1 MKKTTHNFEKT
12 LRRALAMA
20 LALVMTLSLTVQ
32 AFAATSNWPA
42 TGDTTVDRYMQNSGT
57 FYNGNSVIAPKY
69 SNFGGFINVYGVRK
83 GSEPDA
89 YIMTPT
95 SIDFGDLKSS
105 KNNTADLELNKAYDF
120 SKPIRYNVISE
131 DGRTFF
137 AYAFA
142 AEATSKNTWTDADT
156 QELLGMAKLFTNT
169 FYQIYLEMDKIAA
182 SKTEIGSYHPANADM
197 LGTLGYWLGM
207 STAYFDLDAG
217 ETSMN
222 GNRLFDSYED
232 KWRIGG
238 DDAVQFMREYLQKY
252 IAKKGYSQVSPAA
265 LRIIYEQIIPEYLA
279 YAEQCRIAEPV
290 IDRVTIGG
298 SVGSINAAARTV
310 TVKLPENVDLSKL
323 TVDVQVGTGLVANSV
338 AGSVT
343 QGTLAYQVTP
353 YDPAYGTKYTALSE
367 TWRIIIETGEPD
379 NLVTSFAV
387 TTGGVTRYARIDET
401 HHKISL
407 NLPENTDLS
416 AITPV
421 VVHTGTAVTINGTD
435 FTGSKS
441 FDFTNSETTPLP
453 LVVTNSNFDLRT
465 EYKVTIT
472 ARKSSENYITSYK
485 LGDAEGVIN
494 GDSIAI
500 TIPYAMDLAAV
511 TPEIAISEFAKLT
524 APASLKEGENTYT
537 VTSEDGDV
545 HTYKVTI
552 TRTPVATGNRILSFA
567 YGSIEGD
574 IDQVNG
580 TITLA
585 LPAGSLV
592 SFAPTITVSPF
603 ATVTPASGEKQDF
616 KKPVTYTVTSQE
628 GYTNTYTVTV
638 SVSQE
643 PTENPHKEKME
654 SLVKK
659 ITTRYSRTTASA
671 WEDWEWMNL
680 GFYQH
685 KEGNL
690 DDGFTIAG
698 CIERLDTTTNVAMTN
713 IDRKIM
719 TLTARGIDCS
729 KLSKYNNGEP
739 FIDAKG
745 NEVDDFVSI
754 LYNYRGGYT
763 INGPIFALI
772 ALDMGNY
779 TIPADAF
786 WTREKLLE
794 TILNHKYLS
803 DGFGLDMVTMLMQS
817 IGPYMKDPV
826 YGKRVTAK
834 LEEGLEIVLENFGD
848 KNVYKNPYGVQWGG
862 VYTSEGSA
870 QIVCAMSAMGVDCHT
885 DPRMSNGTQSAL
897 TALLDYADFDEG
909 YFAHTNT
916 TPKNAL
922 ATYEGCYAT
931 QWYLGFLKN
940 GGAGHSYSLYYRQ
953 FDFSRKL
960 STEADI
966 KSFTLEGKQG
976 VIQEAEEGSGA
987 DNIITVTLPTGTP
1000 LKDMYPQVELSEGA
1014 KLIAPDLT
1022 SGITFVKDIKTAFT
1036 VQAEDGKTTKTYYVV
1051 IKLSDEVEPSGA
1063 EIYTDTITLKDANIL
1078 RDLDILGKTIT
1089 TGADSTDIELLID
1102 AGKDTANLL
1111 ISARISY
1118 EATATP
1124 SLDGK
1129 KVLDLSDWRTFTI
1142 TSGDGTNTR
1151 IYRIKATARTQASI
1165 SAFSLTIGGTVYDGV
1180 IDDKANTI
1188 TVSGVDDSN
1197 LSGTSF
1203 APDVTLGPGTLVCSP
1218 APGLPQDFSRTV
1230 QYIVAGNENVMSR
1243 TYTVSVLNKEG
1254 KLISASGNTGGDDDN
1269 PVTPATGAKITAF
1282 SVLGVDGVIDQ
1293 SAGAITV
1300 TLPDGTDVTA
1310 VAPSVTVTA
1319 GAVVS
1324 PVSGEVVNLTAPV
1337 VYTVT
1342 LGEDTATYTVT
1353 VRYERST
1360 SQQLWDKLGDN
1371 TDVTDHQTSHTR
1383 RDWS

>member
-1 MKKTTHNFEKT
+1 MKKRTHNFHKP

-57 FYNGNSVIAPKY
+57 FYKGDSVIAPKY
-69 SNFGGFINVYGVRK
+69 SNFGGFINVYGVPK
-83 GSEPDA
+83 GSAASA
-89 YIMTPT
+89 YVMTPT
-95 SIDFGDLKSS
+95 SIAFGDLKSS
-105 KNNTADLELNKAYDF
+105 KNNTADLEMGKAYDF
-120 SKPIRYNVISE
+120 SKPIRYHVTSE

-142 AEATSKNTWTDADT
+142 AEATSKDTWTDADT
-156 QELLGMAKLFTNT
+156 QELLGMAELFTNT
-169 FYQIYLEMDKIAA
+169 FYQIYLEMDKIAV
-182 SKTEIGSYHPANADM
+182 SKTEVGSYHPANADM

-207 STAYFDLDAG
+207 STAYFDLDEG

-290 IDRVTIGG
+290 IERVTIGG

-310 TVKLPENVDLSKL
+310 TVKLPEGADRSDL
-323 TVDVQVGTGLVANSV
+323 TAEVQVGTGLVANSV

-353 YDPAYGTKYTALSE
+353 YDPAYGTRYTALSE
-367 TWRIIIETGEPD
+367 TWRIIIEDGTPY

-387 TTGGVTRYARIDET
+387 TTGGVTRYAKIDET
-401 HHKISL
+401 NHKISL

-435 FTGSKS
+435 FTGSES
-441 FDFTNSETTPLP
+441 FDFTSSETTPLT
-453 LVVTNSNFDLRT
+453 LTVTNRNFGLTT

-472 ARKSSENYITSYK
+472 ARQSSENYITSYK
-485 LGDAEGVIN
+485 LGDAEGVISGN
-494 GDSIAI
+494 NIAI

-511 TPEIAISEFAKLT
+511 EPEISISEFAVLT
-524 APASLKEGENTYT
+524 VPDTLKEGENTYT
-537 VTSEDGDV
+537 VTAEDGTER
-545 HTYKVTI
+545 TYTVTI
-552 TRTPVATGNRILSFA
+552 TRTAVARGRQILSFT
-567 YGSIEGD
+567 YGAAAGV

-580 TITLA
+580 TITME
-585 LPAGSLV
+585 LPAGTSTT
-592 SFAPTITVSPF
+592 FAPTIRVSDF
-603 ATVTPASGEKQDF
+603 ATVTPASGETQDF
-616 KKPVTYTVTSQE
+616 SKPVKYTVTAQNGS
-628 GYTNTYTVTV
+628 TNTYTVTV
-638 SVSQE
+638 TVSQE
-643 PTENPHKEKME
+643 QVENPYKADME
-654 SLVKK
+654 SLVQK

-680 GFYQH
+680 GFYQN
-685 KEGNL
+685 KLDNL
-690 DDGFTIAG
+690 DDGFSIAE
-698 CIERLDTTTNVAMTN
+698 CIKRLDTTTNVAMTN

-719 TLTARGIDCS
+719 TLTARGIDCT

-754 LYNYRGGYT
+754 LYNYSGGYT

-779 TIPADAF
+779 TIPENAV
-786 WTREKLLE
+786 WTRDKLLE
-794 TILNHKYLS
+794 TILNHVYLS

-817 IGPYMKDPV
+817 IAPYQNDPV
-826 YGKRVTAK
+826 YGERVRNK
-834 LEEGLEIVLENFGD
+834 LWEGFDIVMDSFGTD
-848 KNVYKNPYGVQWGG
+848 PFDNPFGVQWGG
-862 VYTSEGSA
+862 VYTSEGTS
-870 QIVCAMSAMGVDCHT
+870 QIICAFSAMGIDVHT
-885 DPRMSNGTQSAL
+885 DVRLNNGADSVL
-897 TALLDYADFDEG
+897 TSFLNYADFDEG

-931 QWYLGFLKN
+931 QWYLGFLNN
-940 GGAGHSYSLYYRQ
+940 GGAGHPYSLYYQR

-966 KSFTLEGKQG
+966 KSFALEGKEG
-976 VIQEAEEGSGA
+976 VFTTEGE

-1000 LKDMYPQVELSEGA
+1000 LNDMHPQIELSEGA
-1014 KLIAPDLT
+1014 KLVQDI
-1022 SGITFVKDIKTAFT
+1022 SKGITFVKDAKTAFT
-1036 VQAEDGKTTKTYYVV
+1036 VMAEDGKTTKTYYVV
-1051 IKLSDEVEPSGA
+1051 VKLSDEVDPSGA

-1078 RDLDILGKTIT
+1078 RDLDILGKNIT

-1102 AGKDTANLL
+1102 AGKDTANLM
-1111 ISARISY
+1111 IYARLSY
-1118 EATATP
+1118 GATATP

-1129 KVLDLSDWRTFTI
+1129 TGMDLSDWRTFTI
-1142 TSGDGTNTR
+1142 TSGDKTNTR
-1151 IYRIKATARTQASI
+1151 TYRIKATARTQASI
-1165 SAFSLTIGGTVYDGV
+1165 AAFSLTIGGTVYDGV

-1197 LSGTSF
+1197 LSSTSF
-1203 APDVTLGPGTLVCSP
+1203 APDVTLGAGTKVCSP

-1230 QYIVAGNENVMSR
+1230 QYIVAGDENVVSR

-1254 KLISASGNTGGDDDN
+1254 KLISASGGSGGGDD
-1269 PVTPATGAKITAF
+1269 PVTPVTGAKITAF

-1293 SAGAITV
+1293 SAGTITV
-1300 TLPDGTDVTA
+1300 TLPAGTDVTA
-1310 VAPSVTVTA
+1310 VAPVVTVTA

-1342 LGEDTATYTVT
+1342 LGEDTSSYTVT
-1353 VRYERST
+1353 VKYERSI

-1371 TDVTDHQTSHTR
+1371 SDVTDHQTSHTR

>member
-1 MKKTTHNFEKT
+1 MKKTTQNVRGS
-12 LRRALAMA
+12 LRRVLTLL

-42 TGDTTVDRYMQNSGT
+42 TGDTTVDRYIQNSGT

-69 SNFGGFINVYGVRK
+69 SNFGGFINVYGVPK
-83 GSEPDA
+83 GSAASA
-89 YIMTPT
+89 YMMTPT

-120 SKPIRYNVISE
+120 SKPIRYNVTSE

-207 STAYFDLDAG
+207 STAYFDLDEG

-265 LRIIYEQIIPEYLA
+265 LRIIYEQIVPEYLA
-279 YAEQCRIAEPV
+279 YAEQCRVKEPV

-298 SVGSINAAARTV
+298 SVGSINTETRTV
-310 TVKLPENVDLSKL
+310 TVKLPEGADRSQL
-323 TVDVQVGTGLVANSV
+323 TVQVEVGTGLTANQV

-343 QGTLAYQVTP
+343 DRILAYQVTP
-353 YDPAYGTKYTALSE
+353 YDPAYGTKYGALGA

-387 TTGGVTRYARIDET
+387 TTEGKTRYAKIDET
-401 HHKISL
+401 NKTIFL
-407 NLPENTDLS
+407 NLPEGTDLS

-435 FTGSKS
+435 FTGSDS
-441 FDFTNSETTPLP
+441 FDFTNSKTEPLP

-472 ARKSSENYITSYK
+472 AKKSSENYITSYK

-494 GDSIAI
+494 GDNIAI

-511 TPEIAISEFAKLT
+511 KPEITFSEFAVLVEPDT
-524 APASLKEGENTYT
+524 LKVGENTYT
-537 VTSEDGDV
+537 VTSEDGRV
-545 HTYKVTI
+545 RTYTVTI
-552 TRTPVATGNRILSFA
+552 TRTAVARGRQILSFT
-567 YGSIEGD
+567 YGAAAGV

-580 TITLA
+580 TISLV
-585 LPAGSLV
+585 LPAGTGTT
-592 SFAPTITVSPF
+592 FAPTIRVSDF
-603 ATVTPASGEKQDF
+603 ATVTPASGEAQDF
-616 KKPVTYTVTSQE
+616 SKPVQYKVKAQNGS
-628 GYTNTYTVTV
+628 TNTYTVTV
-638 SVSQE
+638 TVSQE
-643 PTENPHKEKME
+643 QAENPYKAKME
-654 SLVKK
+654 SLVGK
-659 ITTRYSRTTASA
+659 INQRYSRTTAGA

-680 GFYQH
+680 GFYQ
-685 KEGNL
+685 KKLGNL
-690 DDGFTIAG
+690 DDGFSIAE
-698 CIERLDTTTNVAMTN
+698 CIKRLDTTTNVAMTN

-745 NEVDDFVSI
+745 NKVDDLAAV
-754 LYNYRGGYT
+754 LYNYSGGYT
-763 INGPIFALI
+763 INGPIFALN

-779 TIPADAF
+779 TIPENAV

-817 IGPYMKDPV
+817 IAPYQNDPV
-826 YGKRVTAK
+826 YGERVKAK
-834 LEEGLEIVLENFGD
+834 LWEGFDIVMDSFGTD
-848 KNVYKNPYGVQWGG
+848 PFDNPFGVQWGG
-862 VYTSEGSA
+862 VYTSEGAS
-870 QIVCAMSAMGVDCHT
+870 QIICALSAMGVDVHT
-885 DPRMSNGTQSAL
+885 DVRLNNGKDSVL
-897 TALLDYADFDEG
+897 TSFLNYADFDEG
-909 YFAHTNT
+909 YFAHSNT
-916 TPKNAL
+916 TPKNAM
-922 ATYEGCYAT
+922 ATYQGCYAT
-931 QWYLGFLKN
+931 QWYLGFLN
-940 GGAGHSYSLYYRQ
+940 GGGAGHPYSLYYQR

-966 KSFTLEGKQG
+966 TSFTLEGKQG
-976 VIQEAEEGSGA
+976 VFTTEGG
-987 DNIITVTLPTGTP
+987 DNIITVTLPAGTP
-1000 LKDMYPQVELSEGA
+1000 LNDMHPQIELSEGA
-1014 KLIAPDLT
+1014 TIVQDISK
-1022 SGITFVKDIKTAFT
+1022 GITFVKDAKTAFT
-1036 VQAEDGKTTKTYYVV
+1036 VRAEDGKTTKTYYVV
-1051 IKLSDEVEPSGA
+1051 VKLSDEVDPSGA

-1078 RDLDILGKTIT
+1078 RDLDILGKNIT

-1102 AGKDTANLL
+1102 AGKDTANLM
-1111 ISARISY
+1111 IYARLSY
-1118 EATATP
+1118 GATATP

-1129 KVLDLSDWRTFTI
+1129 RGMDLSDWTTFTI

-1151 IYRIKATARTQASI
+1151 TYRIKATARTQASI
-1165 SAFSLTIGGTVYDGV
+1165 SAFSLTIGGTVYDGI
-1180 IDDKANTI
+1180 IDNKANTI

-1197 LSGTSF
+1197 LSSTSF
-1203 APDVTLGPGTLVCSP
+1203 APDVTLGPGTKVCSP
-1218 APGLPQDFSRTV
+1218 APGLPQDFSKAV
-1230 QYIVAGNENVMSR
+1230 QYIVAGDENVVSR
-1243 TYTVSVLNKEG
+1243 TYTVSVLNREG
-1254 KLISASGNTGGDDDN
+1254 KLISASGSGGGDT
-1269 PVTPATGAKITAF
+1269 PVTPVTGAKITAF

-1300 TLPDGTDVTA
+1300 TLPAGTDVTA

-1342 LGEDTATYTVT
+1342 LGEDTSSYTVT
-1353 VRYERST
+1353 VKYERSV

-1371 TDVTDHQTSHTR
+1371 TDVTDHQTSHTK

>member
-42 TGDTTVDRYMQNSGT
+42 TGDTTVDRYIQNSGT

-69 SNFGGFINVYGVRK
+69 SNFGGFINVYGVPK
-83 GSEPDA
+83 GSAASA
-89 YIMTPT
+89 YMMTPT

-120 SKPIRYNVISE
+120 SKPIRYNVTSE

-207 STAYFDLDAG
+207 STAYFDLDEG

-265 LRIIYEQIIPEYLA
+265 LRIIYEQIVPEYLA
-279 YAEQCRIAEPV
+279 YAEQCRVKEPV

-298 SVGSINAAARTV
+298 SVGSINTETRTV
-310 TVKLPENVDLSKL
+310 TVKLPEGADRSQL
-323 TVDVQVGTGLVANSV
+323 TVQVEVGTGLTANQV

-343 QGTLAYQVTP
+343 DRILAYQVTP
-353 YDPAYGTKYTALSE
+353 YDPAYGTKYGALGA

-387 TTGGVTRYARIDET
+387 TTEGKTRYAKIDET
-401 HHKISL
+401 NKTIFL
-407 NLPENTDLS
+407 NLPEGTDLS

-435 FTGSKS
+435 FTGSDS
-441 FDFTNSETTPLP
+441 FDFTNSKTEPLP

-472 ARKSSENYITSYK
+472 AKKSSENYITSYK

-494 GDSIAI
+494 GDNIAI

-511 TPEIAISEFAKLT
+511 KPEITFSEFAVLVEPDT
-524 APASLKEGENTYT
+524 LKVGENTYT
-537 VTSEDGDV
+537 VTSEDGRV
-545 HTYKVTI
+545 RTYTVTI
-552 TRTPVATGNRILSFA
+552 TRTAVARGRQILSFT
-567 YGSIEGD
+567 YGAAAGV

-580 TITLA
+580 TISLV
-585 LPAGSLV
+585 LPAGTGTT
-592 SFAPTITVSPF
+592 FAPTIRVSDF
-603 ATVTPASGEKQDF
+603 ATVTPASGEAQDF
-616 KKPVTYTVTSQE
+616 SKPVQYKVKAQNGS
-628 GYTNTYTVTV
+628 TNTYTVTV
-638 SVSQE
+638 TVSQE
-643 PTENPHKEKME
+643 QAENPYKAKME
-654 SLVKK
+654 SLVGK
-659 ITTRYSRTTASA
+659 INQRYSRTTAGA

-680 GFYQH
+680 GFYQ
-685 KEGNL
+685 KKLGNL
-690 DDGFTIAG
+690 DDGFSIAE
-698 CIERLDTTTNVAMTN
+698 CIKRLDTTTNVAMTN

-729 KLSKYNNGEP
+729 KLSQYNNGEP
-739 FIDAKG
+739 FLDAKG
-745 NEVDDFVSI
+745 NKVDDLAAV
-754 LYNYRGGYT
+754 LYNYSGGWT

-779 TIPADAF
+779 TIPENAL
-786 WTREKLLE
+786 WTRDKLLE
-794 TILNHKYLS
+794 TILTHKYLS

-817 IGPYMKDPV
+817 IAPYQNDPV
-826 YGKRVTAK
+826 YGERVKAK
-834 LEEGLEIVLENFGD
+834 LWEGFDIVMDSFGTD
-848 KNVYKNPYGVQWGG
+848 PFDNPFGVQWGG
-862 VYTSEGSA
+862 VYTSEGAS
-870 QIVCAMSAMGVDCHT
+870 QIICALSAMGVDVHT
-885 DPRMSNGTQSAL
+885 DVRLNNGKDSVL
-897 TALLDYADFDEG
+897 TSFLNYADFDEG
-909 YFAHTNT
+909 YFAHSNT
-916 TPKNAL
+916 TPKNAM
-922 ATYEGCYAT
+922 ATYQGCYAT
-931 QWYLGFLKN
+931 QWYLGFLNN
-940 GGAGHSYSLYYRQ
+940 GGAGHPYSLYYQR

-966 KSFTLEGKQG
+966 KSFALEGKEG
-976 VIQEAEEGSGA
+976 VFTTEGE

-1000 LKDMYPQVELSEGA
+1000 LNDMHPQIELSDYA
-1014 KLIAPDLT
+1014 TILAPDLT
-1022 SGITFVKDIKTAFT
+1022 GGITFVKDTKTAFT

-1051 IKLSDEVEPSGA
+1051 VKLSDEEKPSGA
-1063 EIYTDTITLKDANIL
+1063 EIYTDTIMLKDANIL
-1078 RDLDILGKTIT
+1078 RDLDILGKNIT
-1089 TGADSTDIELLID
+1089 TGTDSTDIEVLLD
-1102 AGKDTANLL
+1102 AGKDTSNLM
-1111 ISARISY
+1111 IYARLSY
-1118 EATATP
+1118 GATASP
-1124 SLDGK
+1124 ALDGK
-1129 KVLDLSDWRTFTI
+1129 KGMNLSDWTTFTI
-1142 TSGDGTNTR
+1142 TSGDGTNTQT
-1151 IYRIKATARTQASI
+1151 YRIKATARTQASI
-1165 SAFSLTIGGTVYDGV
+1165 SAFSLTIGGTVYDGI
-1180 IDDKANTI
+1180 IDNKANTI

-1197 LSGTSF
+1197 LSSTSF
-1203 APDVTLGPGTLVCSP
+1203 APDVTLGPGTKVCSP
-1218 APGLPQDFSRTV
+1218 APGLPQDFSKAV
-1230 QYIVAGNENVMSR
+1230 QYIVAGDENVVSR
-1243 TYTVSVLNKEG
+1243 TYTVSVLNREG
-1254 KLISASGNTGGDDDN
+1254 KLISASGSGGGDT
-1269 PVTPATGAKITAF
+1269 PVTPVTGAKITAF

-1300 TLPDGTDVTA
+1300 TLPAGTDVTA

-1342 LGEDTATYTVT
+1342 LGEDTSSYTVT
-1353 VRYERST
+1353 VKYERSV

-1371 TDVTDHQTSHTR
+1371 TDVTDHQTSHTK